1 MQVQSKV
8 IIRES
13 FSFHIPP
20 QQIHHFSPLLL
31 YDISVYHLFFRTA
44 YHKPIGKS
52 TFLPTSP
59 VKSAPCSIATFLCLF
74 PLFIGPYCRLHLL
87 AACLAAALVA
97 LAVWLWPAAETE
109 PQRPDGTADPVLA
122 ADPVMDAYTAACQT
136 YYTGADGR
144 EYHLFTAMTPA
155 PQGSTEPVGYH
166 SELIP
171 ANDGA
176 SVDCPATVI
185 AEDAVTQDY
194 AAEDFAALLDSWDV
208 SVTAPEG
215 VSRVKLW
222 DAEEETPESPALLY
236 RRLRADSTC
245 THNEVVWTLYMKSG
259 DVLHLTMTVEF
270 EEQQALRITPE
281 DTPLDTAQE
290 LQALLD
296 RLAEEYDADTS
307 ITVELP
313 DVTYDAPV
321 SVGCAVTLK
330 GSGTAFA
337 APVTVTPLSDTER
350 CHAYVRFS
358 EVSFEGDGGGTGV
371 TARAPTYLENCRVT
385 GWDVGALAVNGGWV
399 YLHGGY
405 IGGNGV
411 GAQYDSAY
419 SNSYTYT
426 IRRIDFLNNTTAL
439 ELLCLPPNSYAA
451 LDDCRFHGNGTDVY
465 NPGGYRI
472 EVNNGTEVTL

>member
-1 MQVQSKV
+1 M
-8 IIRES
+8 
-13 FSFHIPP
+13 
-20 QQIHHFSPLLL
+20 
-31 YDISVYHLFFRTA
+31 
-44 YHKPIGKS
+44 
-52 TFLPTSP
+52 
-59 VKSAPCSIATFLCLF
+59 
-74 PLFIGPYCRLHLL
+74 
-87 AACLAAALVA
+87 
-97 LAVWLWPAAETE
+97 
-109 PQRPDGTADPVLA
+109 
-122 ADPVMDAYTAACQT
+122 AACQT

-144 EYHLFTAMTPA
+144 EYHVFTAMTPSIE
-155 PQGSTEPVGYH
+155 GRTDPVGYR

-171 ANDGA
+171 AGGT
-176 SVDCPATVI
+176 VDFPATVMVQD
-185 AEDAVTQDY
+185 ATTQEDCP
-194 AAEDFAALLDSWDV
+194 EDFAPLLDSWDV
-208 SVTAPEG
+208 TVSAPEG

-236 RRLRADSTC
+236 RRLWGDNTC
-245 THNEVVWTLYMKSG
+245 THNEIVWTLRMKNG
-259 DVLHLTMTVEF
+259 DVLTLTQTIELLPQEVRTYST
-270 EEQQALRITPE
+270 A

-296 RLAEEYDADTS
+296 RLAEEYNADTS

-330 GSGTAFA
+330 GSGTTFA

-358 EVSFEGDGGGTGV
+358 EVSFEGDGSGTGV

-385 GWDVGALAVNGGWV
+385 GWAVGGEAVTGGWL
-399 YLHGGY
+399 YLRGSHVADC
-405 IGGNGV
+405 GV
-411 GAQYDSAY
+411 GIRYNSAY
-419 SNSYTYT
+419 SSSYTYFADKMT
-426 IRRIDFLNNTTAL
+426 FVQNGTAL

-451 LDDCRFHGNGTDVY
+451 LDDCRFRGNGTDVY

>member
-1 MQVQSKV
+1 M
-8 IIRES
+8 
-13 FSFHIPP
+13 
-20 QQIHHFSPLLL
+20 
-31 YDISVYHLFFRTA
+31 
-44 YHKPIGKS
+44 
-52 TFLPTSP
+52 
-59 VKSAPCSIATFLCLF
+59 
-74 PLFIGPYCRLHLL
+74 
-87 AACLAAALVA
+87 LVA

-109 PQRPDGTADPVLA
+109 PQRPNSA
-122 ADPVMDAYTAACQT
+122 ADPAAATDPAPDPYLAACQT
-136 YYTGADGR
+136 YYTAGDGR
-144 EYHLFTAMTPA
+144 EYHVFTAMTPNLYD
-155 PQGSTEPVGYH
+155 PTTPVGYCCR
-166 SELIP
+166 LIP
-171 ANDGA
+171 DGSSNDF
-176 SVDCPATVI
+176 PATVMVQD
-185 AEDAVTQDY
+185 ATTQEDCP
-194 AAEDFAALLDSWDV
+194 EDFAALLDSWDV
-208 SVTAPEG
+208 TVSAPEG
-215 VSRVKLW
+215 VGRVTLREAQVE
-222 DAEEETPESPALLY
+222 AENSPALLY
-236 RRLRADSTC
+236 RRLRADTTC
-245 THNEVVWTLYMKSG
+245 THNEVVWTLYMKNG
-259 DVLHLTMTVEF
+259 DEIQLTMTVEF
-270 EEQQALRITPE
+270 EEQTTLYFGQQDA
-281 DTPLDTAQE
+281 PLDTAQE

-296 RLAEEYDADTS
+296 QLAQEYDADTS

-411 GAQYDSAY
+411 GARYDSAY

-451 LDDCRFHGNGTDVY
+451 LDDCRFRGNGTDVY

>member
-109 PQRPDGTADPVLA
+109 PQRPNSAADPVLA

-144 EYHLFTAMTPA
+144 EYHVFTAETPNLYD
-155 PQGSTEPVGYH
+155 PTTPVGYCCR
-166 SELIP
+166 LIP
-171 ANDGA
+171 DGSGNDF
-176 SVDCPATVI
+176 PATVMV
-185 AEDAVTQDY
+185 EDAVTQDY

-236 RRLRADSTC
+236 RRLRADPTC
-245 THNEVVWTLYMKSG
+245 THNEVVWTLRMKSG

-281 DTPLDTAQE
+281 DAPLETAQE

-358 EVSFEGDGGGTGV
+358 EVSFEGDGSGTGV

-411 GAQYDSAY
+411 GARYDSAY

-426 IRRIDFLNNTTAL
+426 IRHIDFLNNTTAL

-451 LDDCRFHGNGTDVY
+451 LDDCRFRGNGTDVY

>member
-109 PQRPDGTADPVLA
+109 PQRPNSAADPVLA

-144 EYHLFTAMTPA
+144 EYHVFTAETPNLYD
-155 PQGSTEPVGYH
+155 PTTPVGYCCR
-166 SELIP
+166 LIP
-171 ANDGA
+171 DGSGNDF
-176 SVDCPATVI
+176 PATVMV
-185 AEDAVTQDY
+185 EDAVTQDY

-236 RRLRADSTC
+236 RRLRADPTC
-245 THNEVVWTLYMKSG
+245 THNEVVWTLRMKSG

-281 DTPLDTAQE
+281 DAPLETAQE

-358 EVSFEGDGGGTGV
+358 EVSFEGDGSGTGV

-385 GWDVGALAVNGGWV
+385 DWDVGALAVNGGWV

-411 GAQYDSAY
+411 GARYDSAY

-451 LDDCRFHGNGTDVY
+451 LDDCRFRGNGTDVY

>member
-1 MQVQSKV
+1 MLLP
-8 IIRES
+8 RRAEL
-13 FSFHIPP
+13 PP
-20 QQIHHFSPLLL
+20 A
-31 YDISVYHLFFRTA
+31 D
-44 YHKPIGKS
+44 
-52 TFLPTSP
+52 
-59 VKSAPCSIATFLCLF
+59 
-74 PLFIGPYCRLHLL
+74 
-87 AACLAAALVA
+87 
-97 LAVWLWPAAETE
+97 AET
-109 PQRPDGTADPVLA
+109 PTAPDAAMDPYL
-122 ADPVMDAYTAACQT
+122 TACQT
-136 YYTGADGR
+136 YYTAGDGR
-144 EYHLFTAMTPA
+144 EYHVFTAMTPN
-155 PQGSTEPVGYH
+155 PYDPTTPVGYCCR
-166 SELIP
+166 LIP
-171 ANDGA
+171 DGSGNDF
-176 SVDCPATVI
+176 PATVMVQD
-185 AEDAVTQDY
+185 ATTQEDCP
-194 AAEDFAALLDSWDV
+194 EDFAALLDSWDV
-208 SVTAPEG
+208 TVIAPEDVG
-215 VSRVKLW
+215 RVSLW

-236 RRLRADSTC
+236 RRLRADPTC
-245 THNEVVWTLYMKSG
+245 THNEVVWTLYMKNG
-259 DVLHLTMTVEF
+259 DEIQLTMTVEF
-270 EEQQALRITPE
+270 EEQTTLYFGQQDA
-281 DTPLDTAQE
+281 PLETAQE
-290 LQALLD
+290 LQELLD

-330 GSGTAFA
+330 GSGTTFA

-411 GAQYDSAY
+411 GARYDSAY

-451 LDDCRFHGNGTDVY
+451 LDDCRFRGNGTDVY

>member
-1 MQVQSKV
+1 MLLP
-8 IIRES
+8 RRAEL
-13 FSFHIPP
+13 PP
-20 QQIHHFSPLLL
+20 A
-31 YDISVYHLFFRTA
+31 D
-44 YHKPIGKS
+44 
-52 TFLPTSP
+52 
-59 VKSAPCSIATFLCLF
+59 
-74 PLFIGPYCRLHLL
+74 
-87 AACLAAALVA
+87 
-97 LAVWLWPAAETE
+97 AET
-109 PQRPDGTADPVLA
+109 PTAPDAAMDPYL
-122 ADPVMDAYTAACQT
+122 TACQT

-185 AEDAVTQDY
+185 AEDAVTQEY
-194 AAEDFAALLDSWDV
+194 VQGNFIALLDSWE
-208 SVTAPEG
+208 VTVNAPEG
-215 VSRVKLW
+215 VGRVSLREAQVE
-222 DAEEETPESPALLY
+222 AENSPALLY
-236 RRLRADSTC
+236 RRLRADTTC
-245 THNEVVWTLYMKSG
+245 THNEVVWTLRMKSG

-281 DTPLDTAQE
+281 DAPLETAQE

-385 GWDVGALAVNGGWV
+385 GWAVGGEAVTGGWL
-399 YLHGGY
+399 YLRGSHVADC
-405 IGGNGV
+405 GV
-411 GAQYDSAY
+411 GIRYNSAY
-419 SNSYTYT
+419 SSSYTYFADKMT
-426 IRRIDFLNNTTAL
+426 FVQNGTAL
-439 ELLCLPPNSYAA
+439 ELLCMPPDGYIE
-451 LDDCRFHGNGTDVY
+451 LQGCRFHGNGTDVR

-472 EVNNGTEVTL
+472 EVNHGTEVAL

>member
-1 MQVQSKV
+1 MERKICPHCGAPVPAAA
-8 IIRES
+8 S
-13 FSFHIPP
+13 FCPRCTAT
-20 QQIHHFSPLLL
+20 LTE
-31 YDISVYHLFFRTA
+31 RTA
-44 YHKPIGKS
+44 MTMPRTGRR
-52 TFLPTSP
+52 
-59 VKSAPCSIATFLCLF
+59 
-74 PLFIGPYCRLHLL
+74 RLRLL

-109 PQRPDGTADPVLA
+109 PQRPNSA
-122 ADPVMDAYTAACQT
+122 ADPAAATDPAPDPYLAACQT
-136 YYTGADGR
+136 YYTAGDGR
-144 EYHLFTAMTPA
+144 EYHVFTAMTPNLYD
-155 PQGSTEPVGYH
+155 PTTPVGYCCR
-166 SELIP
+166 LIP
-171 ANDGA
+171 DGSGNDF
-176 SVDCPATVI
+176 PATVMVQD
-185 AEDAVTQDY
+185 ATTQEDCP
-194 AAEDFAALLDSWDV
+194 EDFAALLDSWDV

-236 RRLRADSTC
+236 RRLRADPTC
-245 THNEVVWTLYMKSG
+245 THNEVVWTLRMKSG

-281 DTPLDTAQE
+281 DAPLDTAQE

-296 RLAEEYDADTS
+296 QLAQEYDADTS

-337 APVTVTPLSDTER
+337 APVTVMPLSDTER

-371 TARAPTYLENCRVT
+371 TARTPTYLENCRVT

-411 GAQYDSAY
+411 GARYDSAY

-426 IRRIDFLNNTTAL
+426 IRHIDFLNNTTAL

-451 LDDCRFHGNGTDVY
+451 LDDCRFRGNGTDVY

>member
-1 MQVQSKV
+1 M
-8 IIRES
+8 
-13 FSFHIPP
+13 
-20 QQIHHFSPLLL
+20 
-31 YDISVYHLFFRTA
+31 
-44 YHKPIGKS
+44 
-52 TFLPTSP
+52 
-59 VKSAPCSIATFLCLF
+59 
-74 PLFIGPYCRLHLL
+74 
-87 AACLAAALVA
+87 
-97 LAVWLWPAAETE
+97 
-109 PQRPDGTADPVLA
+109 
-122 ADPVMDAYTAACQT
+122 
-136 YYTGADGR
+136 
-144 EYHLFTAMTPA
+144 
-155 PQGSTEPVGYH
+155 
-166 SELIP
+166 
-171 ANDGA
+171 
-176 SVDCPATVI
+176 
-185 AEDAVTQDY
+185 
-194 AAEDFAALLDSWDV
+194 
-208 SVTAPEG
+208 
-215 VSRVKLW
+215 
-222 DAEEETPESPALLY
+222 
-236 RRLRADSTC
+236 
-245 THNEVVWTLYMKSG
+245 
-259 DVLHLTMTVEF
+259 
-270 EEQQALRITPE
+270 
-281 DTPLDTAQE
+281 
-290 LQALLD
+290 
-296 RLAEEYDADTS
+296 
-307 ITVELP
+307 
-313 DVTYDAPV
+313 TYDAPV

>member
-1 MQVQSKV
+1 M
-8 IIRES
+8 
-13 FSFHIPP
+13 
-20 QQIHHFSPLLL
+20 
-31 YDISVYHLFFRTA
+31 
-44 YHKPIGKS
+44 
-52 TFLPTSP
+52 
-59 VKSAPCSIATFLCLF
+59 
-74 PLFIGPYCRLHLL
+74 
-87 AACLAAALVA
+87 
-97 LAVWLWPAAETE
+97 AVWLWPAAETE
-109 PQRPDGTADPVLA
+109 PQRPNSA
-122 ADPVMDAYTAACQT
+122 ADPAAATDPAPDPYLAACQT

-185 AEDAVTQDY
+185 AEDAVTQEY
-194 AAEDFAALLDSWDV
+194 VQEDFAPLLDSWE
-208 SVTAPEG
+208 VTVNAPEG
-215 VSRVKLW
+215 VGRVSLRE
-222 DAEEETPESPALLY
+222 AELETADTPALLY
-236 RRLRADSTC
+236 RRLWGDNTC
-245 THNEVVWTLYMKSG
+245 THNEIIWTLRMKNG
-259 DVLHLTMTVEF
+259 DVLTLTQTIELLPQEVRTYST
-270 EEQQALRITPE
+270 A
-281 DTPLDTAQE
+281 DAPLETAQE

-358 EVSFEGDGGGTGV
+358 EVSFEGDGSGTGV

-411 GAQYDSAY
+411 GARYDSAY

-451 LDDCRFHGNGTDVY
+451 LDDCRFRGNGTDVY

>member
-1 MQVQSKV
+1 MERKICPHCGAPLQA
-8 IIRES
+8 EAS
-13 FSFHIPP
+13 FCPRCTAT
-20 QQIHHFSPLLL
+20 LTE
-31 YDISVYHLFFRTA
+31 RTA
-44 YHKPIGKS
+44 MTMPRTGRR
-52 TFLPTSP
+52 
-59 VKSAPCSIATFLCLF
+59 
-74 PLFIGPYCRLHLL
+74 RLRLL
-87 AACLAAALVA
+87 AACLAAVLAA

-109 PQRPDGTADPVLA
+109 PQRPNSA
-122 ADPVMDAYTAACQT
+122 ADPAAATDPAPDPYLEACQT

-144 EYHLFTAMTPA
+144 EYHVFTAVTPSIE
-155 PQGSTEPVGYH
+155 GRTDPVGYR

-171 ANDGA
+171 AGGT
-176 SVDCPATVI
+176 VDFPATVMV
-185 AEDAVTQDY
+185 EDAVTQDY

-236 RRLRADSTC
+236 RRLRADPTC
-245 THNEVVWTLYMKSG
+245 THNEVVWTL
-259 DVLHLTMTVEF
+259 
-270 EEQQALRITPE
+270 RITPE
-281 DTPLDTAQE
+281 DAPLETAQE

-296 RLAEEYDADTS
+296 RLAEEYNADTS

-411 GAQYDSAY
+411 GARYDSAY

-426 IRRIDFLNNTTAL
+426 IRHIDFLNNTTAL

-451 LDDCRFHGNGTDVY
+451 LDDCRFRGNGTDVY

>member
-1 MQVQSKV
+1 M
-8 IIRES
+8 
-13 FSFHIPP
+13 
-20 QQIHHFSPLLL
+20 
-31 YDISVYHLFFRTA
+31 
-44 YHKPIGKS
+44 
-52 TFLPTSP
+52 
-59 VKSAPCSIATFLCLF
+59 
-74 PLFIGPYCRLHLL
+74 
-87 AACLAAALVA
+87 
-97 LAVWLWPAAETE
+97 AVWLWPAAETE
-109 PQRPDGTADPVLA
+109 PQRPNSAVDPTAATDPA
-122 ADPVMDAYTAACQT
+122 PDPYLAACQT

-144 EYHLFTAMTPA
+144 EYHVFTAVTPSIE
-155 PQGSTEPVGYH
+155 GRTDPVGYR

-171 ANDGA
+171 AGGT
-176 SVDCPATVI
+176 VDFPATVMV
-185 AEDAVTQDY
+185 EDAVTQDY

-236 RRLRADSTC
+236 RRLRADPTC
-245 THNEVVWTLYMKSG
+245 THNEVVWTL
-259 DVLHLTMTVEF
+259 
-270 EEQQALRITPE
+270 RITPE
-281 DTPLDTAQE
+281 DAPLETAQE

-358 EVSFEGDGGGTGV
+358 EVSFEGDGSGTGV

-385 GWDVGALAVNGGWV
+385 DWDVGALAVNGGWV

-411 GAQYDSAY
+411 GARYDSAY

-451 LDDCRFHGNGTDVY
+451 LDDCRFHGNGTDVR
-465 NPGGYRI
+465 NPGGYRV
-472 EVNNGTEVTL
+472 EQTGSTTVAL

>member
-1 MQVQSKV
+1 MTDMTKTDKKCPRCGAPLAQDASFCPRCTATLAQRRV
-8 IIRES
+8 I
-13 FSFHIPP
+13 
-20 QQIHHFSPLLL
+20 
-31 YDISVYHLFFRTA
+31 A
-44 YHKPIGKS
+44 
-52 TFLPTSP
+52 LPRAGHRRSRW
-59 VKSAPCSIATFLCLF
+59 L
-74 PLFIGPYCRLHLL
+74 LL
-87 AACLAAALVA
+87 AAVIAAAA
-97 LAVWLWPAAETE
+97 AVVLWLSRPGDTPPEDTAGKEDAA
-109 PQRPDGTADPVLA
+109 QAA
-122 ADPVMDAYTAACQT
+122 ADPYLAACQT

-144 EYHLFTAMTPA
+144 EYHVFTAVTPSIE
-155 PQGSTEPVGYH
+155 GRTDPVGYR

-171 ANDGA
+171 AGGT
-176 SVDCPATVI
+176 VDFPATVMV
-185 AEDAVTQDY
+185 EDAVTQDY

-236 RRLRADSTC
+236 RRLRADPTC
-245 THNEVVWTLYMKSG
+245 THNEVVWTLRMKSG

-281 DTPLDTAQE
+281 DAPLETVQE

-296 RLAEEYDADTS
+296 RLAQEYDADTS

-411 GAQYDSAY
+411 GARYDSAY
-419 SNSYTYT
+419 SSSYTYT
-426 IRRIDFLNNTTAL
+426 IRRIDFVNNGTAL
-439 ELLCLPPNSYAA
+439 ELLCMPPNSYAA
-451 LDDCRFHGNGTDVY
+451 LNDCRFRGNGTDVY

-472 EVNNGTEVTL
+472 EVNNGTEVALPTGRDAAA

>member
-1 MQVQSKV
+1 MTDMTKTDKKCPHCGAPLAQDASFCPHCTATLAQRRV
-8 IIRES
+8 I
-13 FSFHIPP
+13 
-20 QQIHHFSPLLL
+20 
-31 YDISVYHLFFRTA
+31 A
-44 YHKPIGKS
+44 
-52 TFLPTSP
+52 LPRAGHRRSRW
-59 VKSAPCSIATFLCLF
+59 L
-74 PLFIGPYCRLHLL
+74 LL
-87 AACLAAALVA
+87 AAVIAAAA
-97 LAVWLWPAAETE
+97 AAVVLWLS
-109 PQRPDGTADPVLA
+109 RPGGTPPEDTADKEDAAQAA
-122 ADPVMDAYTAACQT
+122 ADPYLAACQT

-144 EYHLFTAMTPA
+144 EYHVFTAVTPSIE
-155 PQGSTEPVGYH
+155 GRTDPVGYH

-171 ANDGA
+171 AGGT
-176 SVDCPATVI
+176 VDFPATVMV
-185 AEDAVTQDY
+185 EDAVTQDY

-236 RRLRADSTC
+236 RRLRADPTC
-245 THNEVVWTLYMKSG
+245 THNEVVWTLRMKSG

-281 DTPLDTAQE
+281 DAPLETAQE

-358 EVSFEGDGGGTGV
+358 EVSFEGDGSGTGV

-411 GAQYDSAY
+411 GARYDSAY

-451 LDDCRFHGNGTDVY
+451 LDDCRFRGNGTDVY

-472 EVNNGTEVTL
+472 EVNNGTEVALPAGRDAAA

>member
-74 PLFIGPYCRLHLL
+74 PLFIGPYCRLRLL

-109 PQRPDGTADPVLA
+109 PQRPNSTADPA
-122 ADPVMDAYTAACQT
+122 AATDPAPDPYLAACQT
-136 YYTGADGR
+136 YYTAEDGR
-144 EYHLFTAMTPA
+144 EYHVFTAMTPNLYD
-155 PQGSTEPVGYH
+155 PTTPVGYCCR
-166 SELIP
+166 LIP
-171 ANDGA
+171 DGGSNDF
-176 SVDCPATVI
+176 PATVMVQD
-185 AEDAVTQDY
+185 ATTQEDCL
-194 AAEDFAALLDSWDV
+194 EDFAPLLDSWDV

-236 RRLRADSTC
+236 RRLRADPTC
-245 THNEVVWTLYMKSG
+245 THNEVVWTLYMKNG
-259 DVLHLTMTVEF
+259 DEIQLTMTVEF
-270 EEQQALRITPE
+270 EEQTTLYFGQQDA
-281 DTPLDTAQE
+281 PLETAQE

-330 GSGTAFA
+330 GSGTTFA

-358 EVSFEGDGGGTGV
+358 EVSFEGDGSGTGV

-411 GAQYDSAY
+411 GARYDSAY

-451 LDDCRFHGNGTDVY
+451 LDDCRFRGNGTDVY

>member
-1 MQVQSKV
+1 MTDMTKTDKKCPHCGAPLAQDASFCPRCTATLAQRRV
-8 IIRES
+8 I
-13 FSFHIPP
+13 
-20 QQIHHFSPLLL
+20 
-31 YDISVYHLFFRTA
+31 A
-44 YHKPIGKS
+44 
-52 TFLPTSP
+52 LPRAGHRRSRW
-59 VKSAPCSIATFLCLF
+59 L
-74 PLFIGPYCRLHLL
+74 LL
-87 AACLAAALVA
+87 AAVIAAAA
-97 LAVWLWPAAETE
+97 AAVVLWLSRPGDTPPEDTAGKEDAA
-109 PQRPDGTADPVLA
+109 QAA
-122 ADPVMDAYTAACQT
+122 ADPYLAACQT

-144 EYHLFTAMTPA
+144 EYHVFTAVTPSIE
-155 PQGSTEPVGYH
+155 GRTDPVGYR

-171 ANDGA
+171 AGGT
-176 SVDCPATVI
+176 VDFPATVMV
-185 AEDAVTQDY
+185 EDAVTQDY

-236 RRLRADSTC
+236 RRLWADPTC
-245 THNEVVWTLYMKSG
+245 THSEVVWTPRMKSG

-281 DTPLDTAQE
+281 DAPLETAQE

-296 RLAEEYDADTS
+296 RLAEEYNADTS

-358 EVSFEGDGGGTGV
+358 EVSFEGDGSGTGV

-411 GAQYDSAY
+411 GARYDSAY

-451 LDDCRFHGNGTDVY
+451 LDDCRFRGNGTDVY

-472 EVNNGTEVTL
+472 EVNNGTEVALPAGRDAAA

>member
-59 VKSAPCSIATFLCLF
+59 VKSAPCSIAIFLCLF
-74 PLFIGPYCRLHLL
+74 PLFIGPYCRLRLL
-87 AACLAAALVA
+87 AACLAAALAAA
-97 LAVWLWPAAETE
+97 LLLLLPRRAELPPADAET
-109 PQRPDGTADPVLA
+109 PTAPDAAMDPYL
-122 ADPVMDAYTAACQT
+122 AACQT

-144 EYHLFTAMTPA
+144 EYHVFTAMTPNRYD
-155 PQGSTEPVGYH
+155 PTTPVGYCCR
-166 SELIP
+166 LIP
-171 ANDGA
+171 DGSGNDF
-176 SVDCPATVI
+176 PATVMVQD
-185 AEDAVTQDY
+185 ATTQEDCP
-194 AAEDFAALLDSWDV
+194 EDFAALLDSWDV
-208 SVTAPEG
+208 TVSAPEG
-215 VSRVKLW
+215 VGRVSLR
-222 DAEEETPESPALLY
+222 EVELETADTPALLY
-236 RRLRADSTC
+236 RRLWGDNTC
-245 THNEVVWTLYMKSG
+245 THNEIVWTLRMKNG
-259 DVLHLTMTVEF
+259 DVLTLTQTIELLPQEVRTYST
-270 EEQQALRITPE
+270 A
-281 DTPLDTAQE
+281 DTPLETAQE

-337 APVTVTPLSDTER
+337 APVTVMPLSDTER

-358 EVSFEGDGGGTGV
+358 EVSFEGDGSGTGV

-385 GWDVGALAVNGGWV
+385 GWAVGGEAVTGGWL
-399 YLHGGY
+399 YLRGSHVADC
-405 IGGNGV
+405 GV
-411 GAQYDSAY
+411 GIRYNSAY
-419 SNSYTYT
+419 SSSYTYFADKMT
-426 IRRIDFLNNTTAL
+426 FVQNGTAL
-439 ELLCLPPNSYAA
+439 ELLCMPPDGYIE
-451 LDDCRFHGNGTDVY
+451 LQGCRFHGNGTDVR
-465 NPGGYRI
+465 NPGGYRV
-472 EVNNGTEVTL
+472 EQTGGTTVAL

>member
-31 YDISVYHLFFRTA
+31 YDISVYHLFFRTV

-109 PQRPDGTADPVLA
+109 PQRPNSTADPVLA

-144 EYHLFTAMTPA
+144 EYHVFTAMTPNLYD
-155 PQGSTEPVGYH
+155 PTTPVGYCCR
-166 SELIP
+166 LIP
-171 ANDGA
+171 DGGSNDF
-176 SVDCPATVI
+176 PATVMVQD
-185 AEDAVTQDY
+185 ATTQEDCP
-194 AAEDFAALLDSWDV
+194 EDFAALLDSWDV
-208 SVTAPEG
+208 TVRAPEG
-215 VSRVKLW
+215 VGRVSLRE
-222 DAEEETPESPALLY
+222 AELETADTPALLY
-236 RRLRADSTC
+236 RRLWGDNTC
-245 THNEVVWTLYMKSG
+245 THNEVVWTLYMKNG
-259 DVLHLTMTVEF
+259 DEIQLTMTVEF

-281 DTPLDTAQE
+281 DAPLETAQE

-330 GSGTAFA
+330 GSGTTFA

-411 GAQYDSAY
+411 GARYDSAY

-426 IRRIDFLNNTTAL
+426 IRHIDFLNNTTAL

-451 LDDCRFHGNGTDVY
+451 LDDCRFRGNGTDVY

>member
-87 AACLAAALVA
+87 AACLAAALAAA
-97 LAVWLWPAAETE
+97 LLLLLPRRAELPPADAET
-109 PQRPDGTADPVLA
+109 PTAPDAAPDPYL
-122 ADPVMDAYTAACQT
+122 AACQT

-144 EYHLFTAMTPA
+144 EYHVFTAMTPNLYD
-155 PQGSTEPVGYH
+155 PTTPVGYCCR
-166 SELIP
+166 LIP
-171 ANDGA
+171 DGSGNDF
-176 SVDCPATVI
+176 PATVMVQD
-185 AEDAVTQDY
+185 ATTQEDCP
-194 AAEDFAALLDSWDV
+194 EDFAALLDSWDV
-208 SVTAPEG
+208 TVSAPEG
-215 VSRVKLW
+215 VGRVSLRE
-222 DAEEETPESPALLY
+222 AELETADTPALLY
-236 RRLRADSTC
+236 RRLWGDNTC
-245 THNEVVWTLYMKSG
+245 THNEIVWTLRMKNG
-259 DVLHLTMTVEF
+259 DVLTLTQTIELLPQEVRTYST
-270 EEQQALRITPE
+270 A
-281 DTPLDTAQE
+281 DTPLDTAEQ

-330 GSGTAFA
+330 GSGTTFA

-411 GAQYDSAY
+411 GARYDSAY

-426 IRRIDFLNNTTAL
+426 IRHIDFLNNTTAL

-451 LDDCRFHGNGTDVY
+451 LDDCRFRGNGTDVY
-465 NPGGYRI
+465 NPGGYRV
-472 EVNNGTEVTL
+472 EQTGGTTVAL

>member
-87 AACLAAALVA
+87 AACLAAALAAA
-97 LAVWLWPAAETE
+97 LLLLLPRRAELPPADAET
-109 PQRPDGTADPVLA
+109 PTAPDAAMDPYL
-122 ADPVMDAYTAACQT
+122 AACQT

-144 EYHLFTAMTPA
+144 EYHVFTAMTPNRYD
-155 PQGSTEPVGYH
+155 PTTPVGYCCR
-166 SELIP
+166 LIP
-171 ANDGA
+171 DGSGNDF
-176 SVDCPATVI
+176 PATVMVQD
-185 AEDAVTQDY
+185 ATTQEDCP
-194 AAEDFAALLDSWDV
+194 EDFAALLDSWDV
-208 SVTAPEG
+208 TVSAPEG
-215 VSRVKLW
+215 VGRVSLR
-222 DAEEETPESPALLY
+222 EVELETADTPALLY
-236 RRLRADSTC
+236 RRLWGDNTC
-245 THNEVVWTLYMKSG
+245 THNEIVWTLRMKNG
-259 DVLHLTMTVEF
+259 DVLTLTQTIELLPQEVRTYST
-270 EEQQALRITPE
+270 A
-281 DTPLDTAQE
+281 DTPLETAQE

-337 APVTVTPLSDTER
+337 APVTVMPLSDTER

-358 EVSFEGDGGGTGV
+358 EVSFEGDGSGTGV

-385 GWDVGALAVNGGWV
+385 GWAVGGEAVTGGWL
-399 YLHGGY
+399 YLRGSHVADC
-405 IGGNGV
+405 GV
-411 GAQYDSAY
+411 GIRYNSAY
-419 SNSYTYT
+419 SSSYTYFADKMT
-426 IRRIDFLNNTTAL
+426 FVQNGTAL
-439 ELLCLPPNSYAA
+439 ELLCMPPDGYIE
-451 LDDCRFHGNGTDVY
+451 LQGCRFRGNGTDVY

>member
-74 PLFIGPYCRLHLL
+74 PLFIGPYCRLRLL
-87 AACLAAALVA
+87 AACLAAVLAA

-109 PQRPDGTADPVLA
+109 PQRPNSAVDPTAATDPA
-122 ADPVMDAYTAACQT
+122 PDPHLAACQT

-236 RRLRADSTC
+236 RRLRADPTC
-245 THNEVVWTLYMKSG
+245 THNEVVWTLRMKSG

-281 DTPLDTAQE
+281 DAPLETAQE

-358 EVSFEGDGGGTGV
+358 EVSFEGDGSGTGV

-411 GAQYDSAY
+411 GARYDSAY

-426 IRRIDFLNNTTAL
+426 IRHIDFLNNTTAL

-451 LDDCRFHGNGTDVY
+451 LDDCRFRGNGTDVY

>member
-1 MQVQSKV
+1 MTKTDKKCPHCGAPLAQDASFCPHCTATLAQRRV
-8 IIRES
+8 I
-13 FSFHIPP
+13 
-20 QQIHHFSPLLL
+20 
-31 YDISVYHLFFRTA
+31 A
-44 YHKPIGKS
+44 
-52 TFLPTSP
+52 LPRAGHRRSRW
-59 VKSAPCSIATFLCLF
+59 L
-74 PLFIGPYCRLHLL
+74 LL
-87 AACLAAALVA
+87 AAVIAAAA
-97 LAVWLWPAAETE
+97 AAVVLWLSRPGDTPPEDTAGKEDAA
-109 PQRPDGTADPVLA
+109 QAA
-122 ADPVMDAYTAACQT
+122 ADPYLAACQT

-144 EYHLFTAMTPA
+144 EYHVFTAITPSIE
-155 PQGSTEPVGYH
+155 GRTDPVGYR

-171 ANDGA
+171 AGGT
-176 SVDCPATVI
+176 VDFPATVMV
-185 AEDAVTQDY
+185 EDAVTQDY

-236 RRLRADSTC
+236 RRLRADPTC
-245 THNEVVWTLYMKSG
+245 THNEVVWTLRMKSG

-281 DTPLDTAQE
+281 DAPLGTVRE

-296 RLAEEYDADTS
+296 QLAQEYNADTS

-411 GAQYDSAY
+411 GARYDSAY

-451 LDDCRFHGNGTDVY
+451 LDDCRFRGNGTDVY

-472 EVNNGTEVTL
+472 EVNNGTEVALPAGRDAAA

>member
-31 YDISVYHLFFRTA
+31 YDISVYHLFFRTV

-87 AACLAAALVA
+87 AACLAAALLLLLPRRA
-97 LAVWLWPAAETE
+97 ELPPADAET
-109 PQRPDGTADPVLA
+109 PTAPDAAPDPYL
-122 ADPVMDAYTAACQT
+122 AACQT

-144 EYHLFTAMTPA
+144 EYHVFTAVTPSIE
-155 PQGSTEPVGYH
+155 GRTDPVGYR

-171 ANDGA
+171 AGGT
-176 SVDCPATVI
+176 VDFPATVMV
-185 AEDAVTQDY
+185 EDAVTQDY

-236 RRLRADSTC
+236 RRLRADPTC
-245 THNEVVWTLYMKSG
+245 THNEVVWTLRMKSG

-281 DTPLDTAQE
+281 DAPLETAQE

-296 RLAEEYDADTS
+296 DIAGACDADTS
-307 ITVELP
+307 VTVYLP
-313 DVTYDAPV
+313 EVTYDAPIT
-321 SVGCAVTLK
+321 VGCAVELV
-330 GSGTAFA
+330 GSGTTFTAPITVAPLKNTDLTRAF
-337 APVTVTPLSDTER
+337 
-350 CHAYVRFS
+350 VRFRQIN
-358 EVSFEGDGGGTGV
+358 FTGDGSGTGI
-371 TARAPTYLENCRVT
+371 TAAAPTYLEESRVT
-385 GWDVGALAVNGGWV
+385 GWAVGGEAVTGGWL
-399 YLHGGY
+399 YLRGSHVADC
-405 IGGNGV
+405 GV
-411 GAQYDSAY
+411 GIRYNSAY
-419 SNSYTYT
+419 SSSYTYFADKMT
-426 IRRIDFLNNTTAL
+426 FVQNGTAL
-439 ELLCLPPNSYAA
+439 ELLCMPPRAYAV
-451 LDDCRFHGNGTDVY
+451 LEDCRFRGNDVDVA

>member
-109 PQRPDGTADPVLA
+109 PQRPNSA
-122 ADPVMDAYTAACQT
+122 ADPAAATDPAPDPYLAACQT

-155 PQGSTEPVGYH
+155 PQGSTEPVCYH

-176 SVDCPATVI
+176 SVDCLATVI
-185 AEDAVTQDY
+185 AEDAVTQEY
-194 AAEDFAALLDSWDV
+194 VQGDFIALMDSWEV
-208 SVTAPEG
+208 TVTAPEG

-236 RRLRADSTC
+236 RRLRADPTC
-245 THNEVVWTLYMKSG
+245 THNEVVWTLYMKNG
-259 DVLHLTMTVEF
+259 DEIQLTMTVEF
-270 EEQQALRITPE
+270 EEQTTLYFGQQDA
-281 DTPLDTAQE
+281 PLETAQE

-330 GSGTAFA
+330 GSGTTFA

-411 GAQYDSAY
+411 GARYDSAY

-451 LDDCRFHGNGTDVY
+451 LDDCRFRGNDVDVA
-465 NPGGYRI
+465 NPGSYRI

>member
-109 PQRPDGTADPVLA
+109 PQRPNSAADPVLA

-144 EYHLFTAMTPA
+144 EYHVFTAETPNLYD
-155 PQGSTEPVGYH
+155 PTTPVGYCCR
-166 SELIP
+166 LIP
-171 ANDGA
+171 DGSGNDF
-176 SVDCPATVI
+176 PATVMV
-185 AEDAVTQDY
+185 EDAVTQDY

-236 RRLRADSTC
+236 RRLRADPTC
-245 THNEVVWTLYMKSG
+245 THNEVVWTLRMKSG

-281 DTPLDTAQE
+281 DAPLETARE

-330 GSGTAFA
+330 GGGTTFA

-358 EVSFEGDGGGTGV
+358 EVSFEGDGSGTGV

-385 GWDVGALAVNGGWV
+385 DWDVGALAVNGGWV

-411 GAQYDSAY
+411 GARYDSAY

-451 LDDCRFHGNGTDVY
+451 LDDCRFRGNGTDVY